1 MYHYFTAINALRDE
15 RRPTRSDG
23 ELNTDGGNRSRLLF
37 PIFDHHQLHRH
48 AMFNML
54 VHTHSGLRWVALLL
68 LLITAF
74 KALAGWL
81 GNKPYQPLDRKLAT
95 FTVISVHLQLVIGL
109 VLYFMSPTVTEAL
122 ADFGGAMK
130 VPALRFFALEH
141 LLGMV
146 VAIAFVTIGS
156 ASAKRAT
163 ADVIKHKRVAVWFLL
178 GLLLIIALIPWPF
191 RADGIARSMF

>member
-1 MYHYFTAINALRDE
+1 MYSAL
-15 RRPTRSDG
+15 
-23 ELNTDGGNRSRLLF
+23 
-37 PIFDHHQLHRH
+37 DH
-48 AMFNML
+48 A
-54 VHTHSGLRWVALLL
+54 HSGLRWIALLL
-68 LLITAF
+68 LVFAGF

-109 VLYFMSPTVTEAL
+109 ILYFVSPTVSEAL
-122 ADFGGAMK
+122 NDFGAAMK

-163 ADVIKHKRVAVWFLL
+163 TDVAKHKRTAIWFLL
-178 GLLLIIALIPWPF
+178 GLLLILAMIPWPF
-191 RADGIARSMF
+191 RAEGIARGWF